1 VYSAGANYLIWAT
14 GSAIV
19 LLMLVFPEVEYR
31 SIAGSRSAFVAAE
44 FMPVKMFEAVRL
56 CRLLFLRFLSCRV
69 LICLHVVPNL
79 TEPALALVVDHHH
92 HDHPM
97 NLELPGVLAGRHLLT
112 MPSFRWMPMTLG
124 LVWNLMVEV
133 HLLSLDR
140 LVRGVLRKSVLSV
153 WNR

>member
-1 VYSAGANYLIWAT
+1 M
-14 GSAIV
+14 

-44 FMPVKMFEAVRL
+44 FMPVKMSEAVRL

-92 HDHPM
+92 DHPM

-112 MPSFRWMPMTLG
+112 TPSFRWIPMTLG
-124 LVWNLMVEV
+124 LVWNLMVAV
-133 HLLSLDR
+133 HLHLLSLDR
-140 LVRGVLRKSVLSV
+140 VVRDVLRQSELSV